1 MGLHNAVANSMT
13 EHRATLTVPGVN
25 LISPSKGSV
34 TKSKGDLLSESKL
47 MSRSK
52 ARVSHV
58 VECGVG

>member
-1 MGLHNAVANSMT
+1 MT

-52 ARVSHV
+52 ARVSRMLR
-58 VECGVG
+58 ERER